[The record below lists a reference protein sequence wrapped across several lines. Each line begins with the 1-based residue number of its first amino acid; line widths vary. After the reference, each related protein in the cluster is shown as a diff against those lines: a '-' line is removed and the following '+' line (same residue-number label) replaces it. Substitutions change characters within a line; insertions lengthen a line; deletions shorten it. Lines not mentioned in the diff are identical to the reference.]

1 MQAPPPVYNKNQ
13 QRNEQEGFILNLTP
27 LPTKVTFRTGIASI
41 EGELQF
47 KLLQITKFS
56 FQELKL
62 ELMGIEKNSSEQ
74 NQLIHSIITFWK
86 NETDNNSAVPPSLSP
101 FNFNLPN
108 HLPQCIHLQN
118 RHGINYKLTATLT
131 YQDHHSEVLQ
141 KSTLT
146 IPIHITKPTTNDLE
160 QEQQQFSLLPVEI
173 KAFEPTPIFVTLSQT
188 LLCHS
193 KPLALQIRIPPPVE
207 QLINDKGLQLRS
219 VRAELRKHICD
230 RSNPENQVTA
240 VLAIS
245 GKSCRFSSSRAVFLR
260 LRLHSNLSQTT
271 RGRNIEEIG
280 VVNGEQGERLGEQ
293 QTAGILSQCETVSQ
307 TTNLFKVSF
316 SVVVQIQISTASGD
330 HHGTREDVELIQEVG
345 MLPEQA
351 PCSTPLVVPGKA
363 KEAGT
368 DEQFTYHDTTT
379 MRDGG
384 PGPAPRYLETE
395 QSQDIQQAST
405 SQLNGLDLQ
414 RIGPTLDWQE
424 EEEEEYDGYECFSAM
439 VGQDGPAPPT
449 IDEDE
454 SPPPAP
460 DTPPEGL
467 ELRQS
472 PILVQPSDLNQ
483 QYLLPNLHQLHS
495 INPCD
500 LHHQDSFSMT
510 LTPLPSPPLISSPPS
525 HIDSAHPPAYAPGWT
540 PPSIP
545 QLPTQSARLLSPPPP
560 PQPSSSSETSS
571 LEPPPYVANCS

>member
-41 EGELQF
+41 EGELQ
-47 KLLQITKFS
+47 TNGNRE
-56 FQELKL
+56 ELKRAEPTHPL
-62 ELMGIEKNSSEQ
+62 NYHI
-74 NQLIHSIITFWK
+74 WK

-118 RHGINYKLTATLT
+118 RHGINYELTASLT

-173 KAFEPTPIFVTLSQT
+173 KAIEPTPIFVTLSQT

-193 KPLALQIRIPPPVE
+193 KPLALPIRIPPPVE

-230 RSNPENQVTA
+230 RSHPENQVTA

-260 LRLHSNLSQTT
+260 LRLHSNLSPTT

-316 SVVVQIQISTASGD
+316 T
-330 HHGTREDVELIQEVG
+330 
-345 MLPEQA
+345 

-379 MRDGG
+379 TRDGG

-395 QSQDIQQAST
+395 RSQDIQQAST

-439 VGQDGPAPPT
+439 VGQDGPAPPR

-472 PILVQPSDLNQ
+472 PILVQPSDSNQ

-510 LTPLPSPPLISSPPS
+510 STPLPSPPLISSPPS
-525 HIDSAHPPAYAPGWT
+525 HIDSPIPLPCGFVGAPWTSRWTPQVAPGRVESTYRTNLW
-540 PPSIP
+540 IP
-545 QLPTQSARLLSPPPP
+545 H
-560 PQPSSSSETSS
+560 
-571 LEPPPYVANCS
+571 

>member
-118 RHGINYKLTATLT
+118 RHGINYKLTASLT

-173 KAFEPTPIFVTLSQT
+173 KALTYTH
-188 LLCHS
+188 LCHCLPNS
-193 KPLALQIRIPPPVE
+193 TVSLQTSSSQIRIPPPVE

-230 RSNPENQVTA
+230 RSHPENQVTA

-260 LRLHSNLSQTT
+260 LRLHSNLSPTT

-293 QTAGILSQCETVSQ
+293 QTAGILSQCETKWECYP
-307 TTNLFKVSF
+307 NKL
-316 SVVVQIQISTASGD
+316 
-330 HHGTREDVELIQEVG
+330 
-345 MLPEQA
+345 
-351 PCSTPLVVPGKA
+351 LVLHPWWYLEKLKKQG
-363 KEAGT
+363 
-368 DEQFTYHDTTT
+368 QMNSLHINDTTT
-379 MRDGG
+379 TRDGG

-424 EEEEEYDGYECFSAM
+424 EEEEYDGYECFSAM
-439 VGQDGPAPPT
+439 AGQDGPAPPR

-472 PILVQPSDLNQ
+472 PILVQPSDSNQ

-495 INPCD
+495 INP
-500 LHHQDSFSMT
+500 FT
-510 LTPLPSPPLISSPPS
+510 LTP
-525 HIDSAHPPAYAPGWT
+525 AHPPAYAPGWA
-540 PPSIP
+540 PPSVP
-545 QLPTQSARLLSPPPP
+545 QLPTQSACLLSPPPP